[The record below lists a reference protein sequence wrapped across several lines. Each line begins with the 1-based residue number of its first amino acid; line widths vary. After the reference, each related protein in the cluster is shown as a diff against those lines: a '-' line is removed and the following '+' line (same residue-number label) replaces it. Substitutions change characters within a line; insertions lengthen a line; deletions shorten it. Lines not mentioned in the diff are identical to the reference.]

1 MQASLEQDLLDVITP
16 LCHAVVLRQLN
27 LEALVLGPGD
37 KCLGREF
44 KASPKPSA
52 LILGRLADSSALNL
66 LSGFQTFAEAAPSAW
81 NARPSIRQVLIQR
94 EGPWPPPPGTP
105 PGCLKLPAA
114 FPAAS
119 QGPAAASAWRPGLL
133 EAHGPSGSAPVRNM
147 RKNRDGHESATS
159 YPPPTMPGGP
169 HMCEASLVRELRPLP
184 PTPRRSALPSAWR
197 RVRLMRQT

>member
-1 MQASLEQDLLDVITP
+1 MQASLEQDLLDIITP

-44 KASPKPSA
+44 KASPEPSA
-52 LILGRLADSSALNL
+52 IVLGRLADSLALNL
-66 LSGFQTFAEAAPSAW
+66 LSGLQAFAEAAPSAW
-81 NARPSIRQVLIQR
+81 NALPFHLPSSDSERRPMATSSRNPSWR
-94 EGPWPPPPGTP
+94 
-105 PGCLKLPAA
+105 AA

-119 QGPAAASAWRPGLL
+119 QGPAAASPWSPGLL
-133 EAHGPSGSAPVRNM
+133 EARGPSGSAPVRNM
-147 RKNRDGHESATS
+147 RKNRDGYESAPS
-159 YPPPTMPGGP
+159 HPLPTMPGGP